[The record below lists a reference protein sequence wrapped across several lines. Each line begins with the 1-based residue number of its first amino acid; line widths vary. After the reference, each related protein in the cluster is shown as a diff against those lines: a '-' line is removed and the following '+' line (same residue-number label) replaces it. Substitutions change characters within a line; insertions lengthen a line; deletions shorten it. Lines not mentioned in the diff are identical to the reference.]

1 MAANNMTTFRAILL
15 LSGFFAL
22 TVPLIPVQALFLR
35 FSPKL
40 ARQFPHWYH
49 GHVCRLF
56 GIRIETK
63 GTVDQDRPVLLV
75 ANHTSWLDIP
85 VLSAVAPVSFVAK
98 KEVSSWPFVSW
109 LARLQ
114 RSVFIDREKRSDVSR
129 AMNVMLDR
137 LAAGDNIVLF
147 PEGTSSDGNRV
158 LNFRTSLFAAAKPP
172 DKFARVLDRQ
182 VVVQTVAVV
191 YRHLHG
197 VPLSRA
203 ERTKISWYGD
213 MDMLSH
219 AWNYLK
225 AGPLDV
231 EIAIGL
237 PQPLETYKDR
247 KDLARRTEEDVRG
260 HVMRQLRG
268 LSHDSDV
275 PIVTPPPRPQVTAS
289 AASGESSHETASARP
304 PKKWR

>member
-1 MAANNMTTFRAILL
+1 MITLRAVLL
-15 LSGFFAL
+15 LAGFFAL
-22 TVPLIPVQALFLR
+22 TLPLIPVQALFLR
-35 FSPKL
+35 FSPKM
-40 ARQFPHWYH
+40 ARTFPNWYH
-49 GHVCRLF
+49 RRVCRLF
-56 GIRIETK
+56 GIKIEVT
-63 GTVDQDRPVLLV
+63 GGVDQDRPVLLV

-114 RSVFIDREKRSDVSR
+114 RSVFIDRDKRSDVSR

-137 LAAGDNIVLF
+137 LALGDSIVLF

-158 LNFRTSLFAAAKPP
+158 LSFRSSLFAAAKPP
-172 DKFARVLDRQ
+172 EKFARALDRQ

-231 EIAIGL
+231 EVAIGP

-247 KDLARRTEEDVRG
+247 KDLARRTEDDVRG
-260 HVMRQLRG
+260 HVVRQLRG
-268 LSHDSDV
+268 LSHDSDIRV
-275 PIVTPPPRPQVTAS
+275 TTPPIQATGSARRTPSGTGGN
-289 AASGESSHETASARP
+289 AASSRP
-304 PKKWR
+304 SRKWR